1 MPVLPDDARVA
12 GLAPDLDDLG
22 IGLQAHVVRVDED
35 VPEAPGQALLLV
47 GVERLVA
54 EEDDAVLEQR
64 LPDAGDGGVVGVP
77 RQVDAVDL
85 GAKSAGDR
93 MDLEASRNGHDGV
106 SSSGVQRRAA
116 GSIHSR
122 AKRSMRET
130 ASAGLGGKVASS
142 TTSLTPRSR

>member
-35 VPEAPGQALLLV
+35 VSEAPGQALLLV
-47 GVERLVA
+47 GIERLVA

-85 GAKSAGDR
+85 GAERAGDR
-93 MDLEASRNGHDGV
+93 MDLEASRNGHDGALLF
-106 SSSGVQRRAA
+106 G
-116 GSIHSR
+116 
-122 AKRSMRET
+122 
-130 ASAGLGGKVASS
+130 
-142 TTSLTPRSR
+142 